1 MMESSVS
8 ASVLVPHTCFTDI
21 SQHPPST
28 CNMVIVIRAFINS
41 QLGPFVFA
49 RPKAAEW
56 LKKTVLN
63 GSRLSL
69 CSSSESGGCVG
80 NSIYFPWWSPDSSH
94 LLFIF
99 YFFHQDELH
108 NHSTSFLTTLLNY
121 FDNKIFSLLNTR
133 CTVLSSWLTGKIIRQ
148 FNDIFADINVKA
160 WPLWENKKEI
170 RRCSDEEW
178 VKPLCDVIIPPSFLW
193 K

>member
-41 QLGPFVFA
+41 QLGPIVFA

-56 LKKTVLN
+56 FKKTVLS
-63 GSRLSL
+63 GSRLFL
-69 CSSSESGGCVG
+69 YSSSESGGCVG

-108 NHSTSFLTTLLNY
+108 NRSTSFLPTLFNISITKY
-121 FDNKIFSLLNTR
+121 FLYSILAARCCLHDLLGKLSVNSMIFLPTSMSR
-133 CTVLSSWLTGKIIRQ
+133 PDPSEK
-148 FNDIFADINVKA
+148 
-160 WPLWENKKEI
+160 I
-170 RRCSDEEW
+170 RRKYNEDAVMKSEW
-178 VKPLCDVIIPPSFLW
+178 NHCVMW
-193 K
+193 